1 MTWPWCSASPSAS
14 RCCITAR
21 SSPPAN
27 RTRCATIPRSS
38 GSISGRAAVMASRGA
53 DLAVEAIHTAYGLS
67 RVLFG
72 VSLEVHAGECIAL
85 IGRNGVGKTTT
96 MRSIIGLTPPASGR
110 VMWKG
115 QDIAR
120 LGPHR
125 ICRLGIGFVPEDRRI
140 FPELTVWEN
149 LDIARRAGP
158 DGKTTWREEQV
169 FGLFPDLKEIR
180 DRRGGVLSGGQ
191 QQMLTIARTLMGN
204 PELLLLDEPSE
215 GLAPLI
221 VEQLCQ
227 RVGELKATGLSIVLA
242 EQNLQFVMALADRV
256 YILEKGEVRFTGTPA
271 DLRADERIVH
281 QYLTV

>member
-1 MTWPWCSASPSAS
+1 M
-14 RCCITAR
+14 
-21 SSPPAN
+21 
-27 RTRCATIPRSS
+27 
-38 GSISGRAAVMASRGA
+38 A
-53 DLAVEAIHTAYGLS
+53 DLEVDGIHTAYGLS
-67 RVLFG
+67 QVLFG
-72 VSLEVHAGECIAL
+72 VSLKVQAGECIAL

-96 MRSIIGLTPPASGR
+96 MRSIMGLTPPRQGR
-110 VMWKG
+110 VTWKG
-115 QDIAR
+115 HDIAR

-140 FPELTVWEN
+140 FPELSVWEN
-149 LDIARRAGP
+149 LDIARRTGAG
-158 DGKTTWREEQV
+158 GKTTWSEEQV
-169 FGLFPDLKEIR
+169 FALFPDLAEIR

-221 VEQLCQ
+221 VELLQQ
-227 RVGELKATGLSIVLA
+227 RVAELKATGLSIVLA
-242 EQNLQFVMALADRV
+242 EQNLKFVMALADRV

-271 DLRADERIVH
+271 DLAADERIVH

>member
-1 MTWPWCSASPSAS
+1 
-14 RCCITAR
+14 
-21 SSPPAN
+21 
-27 RTRCATIPRSS
+27 
-38 GSISGRAAVMASRGA
+38 MAELGA
-53 DLAVEAIHTAYGLS
+53 DLKVDGIHTAYGLS
-67 RVLFG
+67 QVLFG
-72 VSLEVHAGECIAL
+72 VSLEVRAGECIAL

-96 MRSIIGLTPPASGR
+96 MRSIMGLTPPRQGH
-110 VMWKG
+110 VTWKG
-115 QDIAR
+115 RDIAR

-140 FPELTVWEN
+140 FPELSVWEN
-149 LDIARRAGP
+149 LDIARRTGASGR
-158 DGKTTWREEQV
+158 TTWSEEQV
-169 FGLFPDLKEIR
+169 FALFPDLAEIR
-180 DRRGGVLSGGQ
+180 ERRGGVLSGGQ

-221 VEQLCQ
+221 VELLQQ
-227 RVGELKATGLSIVLA
+227 RVAELKATGLSIVLA

-271 DLRADERIVH
+271 DLKADEGIVH